1 MLEPEIYRISER
13 LAKAQLP
20 TWRLA
25 QTHAVDHFEKTGF
38 PVRVS
43 SLREL
48 GQLLDTM
55 QENRF
60 DGYMRELGGLTES
73 EYAVL
78 IKACRDVVLFQLTY
92 FSNRRPVLPLSTLLS
107 GFTLYRKFLTVD
119 ANFRSVLEIGPGCGY
134 LSFFLKQHAGLRNY
148 SQIEACES
156 FYLLQSLVDTHCF
169 PARVEERALMPAEAP
184 VMDYFSP
191 AESRPGYTELSR
203 PVQLHLKR
211 PLCSHYP
218 WWRIG
223 ELVKRDEKFQIV
235 TSNANLLEF
244 SAPALDDYLTLLRE
258 VMAADGVFLVQ
269 CTGLAANGTLASL
282 VDMLWDKGFATL
294 MFAIAGKPIGAPGL
308 GGAASVMARVTGGA
322 GSRVFPVNNCLF
334 VKAGHPLY
342 EKYRDR
348 SHRGT
353 HVIANEPLIR
363 DVFFAEPAGRRMYS
377 AAEFLVDTERSLQD
391 ITEPADTQV
400 RGAGR

>member
-13 LAKAQLP
+13 LAKAQMP

-43 SLREL
+43 SLREV

-73 EYAVL
+73 EYALL

-92 FSNRRPVLPLSTLLS
+92 FSNRRPTLPLSTLLS
-107 GFTLYRKFLTVD
+107 VFTLHRKFLAVD
-119 ANFRSVLEIGPGCGY
+119 RNFRSVIEIGPGCGY
-134 LSFFLKQHAGLRNY
+134 LPFFLRHQASLQNY

-156 FYLLQSLVDTHCF
+156 FYLLQNLVDLHCF
-169 PARVEERALMPAEAP
+169 PARFDERALVPGDAS
-184 VMDYFSP
+184 VQDYFSP
-191 AESRPGYTELSR
+191 AESRPAYTELSR
-203 PVQLHLKR
+203 PVQLNLKR
-211 PLCSHYP
+211 PLCTHYP

-223 ELVKRDEKFQIV
+223 ELVRRSEKFQIA

-244 SAPALDDYLTLLRE
+244 SRAALDDYLTLIRE
-258 VMAADGVFLVQ
+258 VLAPDGVFMVH

-282 VDMLWDKGFATL
+282 VDLLWDKGFATL
-294 MFAIAGKPIGAPGL
+294 MFALAGKPI
-308 GGAASVMARVTGGA
+308 ASPALSGSAGVMARITGST

-334 VKAGHPLY
+334 VKAGHPLFD
-342 EKYRDR
+342 KYRDKA
-348 SHRGT
+348 HRGT
-353 HVIANEPLIR
+353 HVVADEAIVR

-377 AAEFLVDTERSLQD
+377 AAEFLVDTERSLQE
-391 ITEPADTQV
+391 ICEPPE
-400 RGAGR
+400 

>member
-1 MLEPEIYRISER
+1 MLEPGIYRISER

-25 QTHAVDHFEKTGF
+25 QTHTVDHFEKTGF

-43 SLREL
+43 SLREV

-60 DGYMRELGGLTES
+60 DGYIRELGGLTDS
-73 EYAVL
+73 EYALL
-78 IKACRDVVLFQLTY
+78 ITACRDVVLFQLTY
-92 FSNRRPVLPLSTLLS
+92 FPNRQPTLPLSTLLS
-107 GFTLYRKFLTVD
+107 AFTLYKKFLAVD
-119 ANFRSVLEIGPGCGY
+119 GSFRSVIEIGPGCGY
-134 LSFFLKQHAGLRNY
+134 LSFFLRHHAALRNY

-156 FYLLQSLVDTHCF
+156 FYLLQNLVDLHCF
-169 PARVEERALMPAEAP
+169 PARFEERALMPAGAP
-184 VMDYFSP
+184 ALDYFSP
-191 AESRPGYTELSR
+191 AESRPAYTELSR
-203 PVQLHLKR
+203 AVRLNLKR

-223 ELVKRDEKFQIV
+223 ELVKRDEKFQIA

-258 VMAADGVFLVQ
+258 ILAPDGVFIVQ
-269 CTGLAANGTLASL
+269 CTGHAAHGTLQSL
-282 VDMLWDKGFATL
+282 VHLLWDKGFATL
-294 MFAIAGKPIGAPGL
+294 MFALAGKRIVPPG
-308 GGAASVMARVTGGA
+308 GSTDVIARLTGGP

-334 VKAGHPLY
+334 VGAGHPLF
-342 EKYRDR
+342 EKYRAR
-348 SHRGT
+348 ANRGT
-353 HVIANEPLIR
+353 HVVADEALIR
-363 DVFFAEPAGRRMYS
+363 DVFFAEPPGRRVYG
-377 AAEFLVDTERSLQD
+377 AAEFIVDTERALQE
-391 ITEPADTQV
+391 ICEPAEAQA